1 MFLHYAVEQEKKGKK
16 DLKRKNQAVI
26 LAGSKSIYS
35 PKDYAVVSTDYHYN
49 SYAQIFMFMT
59 HSAL

>member
-1 MFLHYAVEQEKKGKK
+1 MFLHYAAEQEKKGKK

-26 LAGSKSIYS
+26 LAGYKSINS
-35 PKDYAVVSTDYHYN
+35 PKDYPIVSTGYHYD

-59 HSAL
+59 HLAL